1 MDASA
6 RGDGLNMHM
15 PPRDQRKRAPS
26 AEPPG
31 STATRGRGG
40 EGRKKAKPEWPPV
53 EPGQEYEYVFT
64 GIESAIAQ
72 TYTPEIMLRLKGQ
85 KVKALCENN
94 AEGTGKLAISISGGP
109 SGANAVNFVR
119 SAASWWLRTNGTPDK
134 GKGQQLG
141 LASFF
146 RKTDQSASSGVHL
159 CSLISRTCAWF
170 QGCLIDSVGC
180 CQEKEN
186 NHPLRRRQL

>member
-64 GIESAIAQ
+64 GTESAIAK
-72 TYTPEIMLRLKGQ
+72 TYTQETMQRLKGQ
-85 KVKALCENN
+85 KVKALCEKN
-94 AEGTGKLAISISGGP
+94 AEGTGKQAVSISGGP

-134 GKGQQLG
+134 GKGQRCLMLRQRHSVRTHART
-141 LASFF
+141 LALLDIVEDKRSQPSTSMAF
-146 RKTDQSASSGVHL
+146 
-159 CSLISRTCAWF
+159 
-170 QGCLIDSVGC
+170 
-180 CQEKEN
+180 
-186 NHPLRRRQL
+186 